1 MFVVVV
7 VAVVIPTYIFGH
19 ASLFYHGP
27 GVNSAPSENEY
38 QEHFL
43 GVKAAGAWGWWPHHI
58 HVPIVMKIWEPK
70 HPGTLWATLS
80 LLRYSCTSVFYVNCW
95 EYVTLYGTQMIIYDM
110 YNE

>member
-1 MFVVVV
+1 MFVVV

-43 GVKAAGAWGWWPHHI
+43 GVNKAGA
-58 HVPIVMKIWEPK
+58 
-70 HPGTLWATLS
+70 
-80 LLRYSCTSVFYVNCW
+80 
-95 EYVTLYGTQMIIYDM
+95 
-110 YNE
+110 